1 MVRLRGLFKKQAE
14 LVLASRQHALVYAIV
29 LALLPYCAWLATVV
43 IALVTLRKGP
53 REGARI
59 LSGVILAHGALLCL
73 SMPLHVVI
81 CNMLLVFAPVYFAAY
96 VLRVTANWQSVSA
109 FLFLVVIL
117 SSLFIQQIA
126 PEWVMSQF
134 TVIQSLVQA
143 SQSDQALAKWL
154 HDTSGIPVVAL
165 ANYALGIQL
174 MSGVLSVLTALLFAR
189 SLQSQL
195 FYPGGF
201 KQELLTFRG
210 NRLTCIVMLL
220 LCAAAWRWN
229 VVAMNVL
236 PVLILFYLLAGL
248 SLCANFIV
256 GKWSRGTLVV
266 LFVPLVC
273 IPFVMLP
280 LYIVL
285 GLLDSVFN
293 IRLAFRPS

>member
-14 LVLASRQHALVYAIV
+14 LVLASRQQALAYAIV

-59 LSGVILAHGALLCL
+59 LSVVILAHGALLCL

-189 SLQSQL
+189 SLQSPLPL
-195 FYPGGF
+195 FS
-201 KQELLTFRG
+201 
-210 NRLTCIVMLL
+210 
-220 LCAAAWRWN
+220 
-229 VVAMNVL
+229 
-236 PVLILFYLLAGL
+236 LILHGGSQIQQYFFLLQILLYFVELNNYVHTLVSL
-248 SLCANFIV
+248 SLCHPKPPGF
-256 GKWSRGTLVV
+256 
-266 LFVPLVC
+266 
-273 IPFVMLP
+273 
-280 LYIVL
+280 
-285 GLLDSVFN
+285 
-293 IRLAFRPS
+293 